1 MLYREGPDKQ
11 ISENMILI
19 TDLGT
24 TEIQCAFIQSS
35 HLEALNNNYYDSRN
49 TKGYFQWEKNSIIK
63 MWMTF

>member
-11 ISENMILI
+11 IYENMILI

-35 HLEALNNNYYDSRN
+35 YLEALNNNYYDGRN
-49 TKGYFQWEKNSIIK
+49 TKGYFQ
-63 MWMTF
+63 

>member
-11 ISENMILI
+11 IYENMILI

-35 HLEALNNNYYDSRN
+35 HLEALNNNYYDGRN
-49 TKGYFQWEKNSIIK
+49 TKGYFQ
-63 MWMTF
+63 